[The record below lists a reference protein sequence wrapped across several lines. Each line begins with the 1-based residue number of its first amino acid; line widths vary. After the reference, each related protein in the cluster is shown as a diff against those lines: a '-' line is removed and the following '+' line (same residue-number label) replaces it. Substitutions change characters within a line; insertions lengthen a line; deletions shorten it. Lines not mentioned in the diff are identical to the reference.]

1 VNNSLLLLIIVVVFI
16 VAFAIGD
23 VHCSSP
29 PLQKMHGE
37 FLSGNKS
44 SEYGTTNRTMA
55 FLGNDNLNKFP
66 MVAATKFCK
75 IFHFAVGNGKRRMQ
89 KPEYD
94 PMVDP
99 QIILK
104 VKYN

>member
-1 VNNSLLLLIIVVVFI
+1 MNDSLLLLIIVIVFI
-16 VAFAIGD
+16 VAFAVGD

-37 FLSGNKS
+37 FLLGNKS
-44 SEYGTTNRTMA
+44 SEYGTTNRIMA

-66 MVAATKFCK
+66 MVAVTKFCK
-75 IFHFAVGNGKRRMQ
+75 IFHFAVGNSKRRMQ
-89 KPEYD
+89 KLEYD

-99 QIILK
+99 KTILK